1 MTDALNWRIVEVV
14 EDPQQKPAP
23 RQSAFVTF
31 FTRPLSRNE
40 VLISL
45 GVHLLFGVLA
55 VFVVAIR
62 VSYKPQ
68 SVFVGEAAVTP
79 ALEPRKLE
87 MKVRVQ
93 DMQKRSA
100 RPRPQP
106 RIAVAAP
113 AKIALPEIKKLPEPA
128 QAKMMRTFSTQGIS
142 GQGRG
147 IGGGLGDGVGEG
159 VGQSSVSFFGI
170 RENGHQLCIIVDVSL
185 SMCED
190 SRGGLPGFQRV
201 KEALKDVLYQV
212 SDGTLFNV
220 IAFEN
225 SVSACWPK
233 MVRVSPESKREVGE
247 WIMRYNEL
255 EGPYGLGG
263 GNYRVK
269 AASPNAAG
277 GTSRLDLALTAAFEI
292 GAGVIFVITDGVPVI
307 QKPFDQ
313 EAGQYVEVSYGGHEV
328 TDREIRDWE
337 KAMEEWQKEED
348 KRIRKGLGPRVA
360 EGGAGPPPRPTSHSG
375 GNSRNPVFNYWTD
388 ADTLDH
394 INDLQERFYI
404 SRGKQR
410 ARIHCVGYEADDETR
425 RFLRKLA
432 RKNQGRYKRV
442 RGLR

>member
-1 MTDALNWRIVEVV
+1 MLNWRILPGVDEQEQNSGSRRSGLV
-14 EDPQQKPAP
+14 K
-23 RQSAFVTF
+23 F

-45 GVHLLFGVLA
+45 GVHLLFGLFA
-55 VFVVAIR
+55 IFVVAIR
-62 VSYKPQ
+62 ISYKPQ
-68 SVFVGEAAVTP
+68 SVFIAEESATP

-93 DMQKRSA
+93 DLQKRSA

-128 QAKMMRTFSTQGIS
+128 QAKVMRTFSTQGVS

-170 RENGHQLCIIVDVSL
+170 REKGHLLCIIVDVSL

-225 SVSACWPK
+225 SVSSCWPK
-233 MVRVSPESKREVGE
+233 LVRVTAETKREAGE
-247 WIMRYNEL
+247 WIMDYNRV

-263 GNYRVK
+263 GTYRIK
-269 AASPNAAG
+269 TANPKAAG
-277 GTSRLDLALTAAFEI
+277 GTSRLDLALNAAFEF

-307 QKPFDQ
+307 EKPFDT
-313 EAGQYVEVSYGGHEV
+313 ESGSYVEVSAAAHEV

-348 KRIRKGLGPRVA
+348 KRIRKGLGPRVG
-360 EGGAGPPPRPTSHSG
+360 EGGVGPPARPENQSG
-375 GNSRNPVFNYWTD
+375 GSSRDPVLEYWAED
-388 ADTLDH
+388 DILAH
-394 INDLQERFYI
+394 ISDLQETFYI
-404 SRGKQR
+404 SKGRQR

-442 RGLR
+442 RGKR